1 MRCSKCIFL
10 RREEKNITLFL
21 DFFENV
27 KIALNC
33 HKIFDIIQM
42 PSTLYRI
49 PFDLFVKV
57 KAQSGFEVIRWNSR
71 TLLVISG
78 FPGINGFVSLVRH
91 KIHSIKKWKK
101 TCYKGPDNIGFSLIF
116 FSIFKQHTR
125 VRLFTFKQRARR
137 S

>member
-1 MRCSKCIFL
+1 
-10 RREEKNITLFL
+10 
-21 DFFENV
+21 
-27 KIALNC
+27 
-33 HKIFDIIQM
+33 M

-101 TCYKGPDNIGFSLIF
+101 TCYKGLDNIGFSLF
-116 FSIFKQHTR
+116 FFQYLSYIRGSDYLHLNNALEEVEKAFQSLTN
-125 VRLFTFKQRARR
+125 
-137 S
+137 